1 MFTIEELVG
10 GLAFWPQRFRL
21 KLPASSRCEAK
32 TIYGA
37 DCEKV
42 AQEAADVLAGEAD
55 WEEKG
60 KVKRWSPKPPVV
72 PPQTLQIQE

>member
-1 MFTIEELVG
+1 
-10 GLAFWPQRFRL
+10 
-21 KLPASSRCEAK
+21 
-32 TIYGA
+32 
-37 DCEKV
+37 V